1 MSAAGKSV
9 IPPMIEGTGRVCV
22 KLELAC
28 QGRDLVLLL
37 TGGEAHV
44 GAMAVWDAR
53 WPTEPAQV
61 TELANHK
68 EGPLAGT
75 CAEIVGRATGRTVV
89 AVVGIHQDGATRGEI
104 EAIVLNAEKAAREA
118 AKEFLRRNGMTNAE

>member
-1 MSAAGKSV
+1 
-9 IPPMIEGTGRVCV
+9 MIEGTGRLCV

-28 QGRDLVLLL
+28 QGQDLVLLL

-44 GAMAVWDAR
+44 GAVAVWDAR
-53 WPTEPAQV
+53 QPTEPAKV

-89 AVVGIHQDGATRGEI
+89 AVAGIHQDEATRGEI
-104 EAIVLNAEKAAREA
+104 EAIVLNARKAAHEA
-118 AKEFLRRNGMTNAE
+118 AEEFLRRNGMTTAE